1 MARRLQFLFFLIVIR
16 PVVYLLI
23 GLNVRNWQRLPSCG
37 PGIIVA
43 NHNSHLDTLVLM
55 SLLPLKLLP
64 KLRPVA
70 AADYFLRNRMLAWF
84 ATNIIGIIPISRHG
98 EDSDPLAGCYAAL
111 DAGDILI
118 LFPEGTRGEP
128 EGKLGAF
135 KRGVQILARNRP
147 DIPVYP
153 IYLHGLG
160 KIFPKGAILPLPFCC
175 DVHVGSPLTHK
186 EKGDK
191 FMAMLLAFYTAT
203 LEEGQFPEWR

>member
-1 MARRLQFLFFLIVIR
+1 MARRLQSLFFLILIR
-16 PVVYLLI
+16 PIVYLLI
-23 GLNVRNWQRLPSCG
+23 GLNVRNWQRLPSGG

-55 SLLPLKLLP
+55 SLLPLKMLA

-70 AADYFLRNRMLAWF
+70 AADYFLKNKALAWF
-84 ATNIIGIIPISRHG
+84 ATNIIGIIPISRRG
-98 EDSDPLAGCYAAL
+98 EDSDPLATCYAAL

-128 EGKLGAF
+128 EGTLGDF

-153 IYLHGLG
+153 VYLHGLG

-175 DVHVGSPLTHK
+175 DVHVGSSLTH
-186 EKGDK
+186 EETGDK

-203 LEEGQFPEWR
+203 LEAVQFPEWR